1 MAGKSHGLRLQDSGP
16 CSERSPLRAAWPTW
30 LCRAP
35 LSSGPGM
42 WRWSLHKKVERDPG
56 KSPAL
61 VRILL
66 RELEKV
72 GSRASRGQQELE
84 EERPIHCGLSP
95 VSAASPKLWLFVGH
109 LHHSYHMCLP
119 PVLFY
124 KQYFLDIDSHCLI

>member
-1 MAGKSHGLRLQDSGP
+1 
-16 CSERSPLRAAWPTW
+16 
-30 LCRAP
+30 
-35 LSSGPGM
+35 M

-72 GSRASRGQQELE
+72 GSRALGGHQGLE
-84 EERPIHCGLSP
+84 KEKPIHWGQCP
-95 VSAASPKLWLFVGH
+95 VSAASLKLWSFVDH
-109 LHHSYHMCLP
+109 LHDFYHMCLP

-124 KQYFLDIDSHCLI
+124 KQCFLYIDSHCLT